1 MRGHSW
7 ILVDYIDNFM
17 SNLIR
22 RALLSFSTAAEAVIQ
37 LVPKP
42 STQKKPSYYKL
53 PENSIPLTATVTRS
67 DLLKHFRELCVMRQ
81 LEIQCDI
88 LYKAKKIRGF
98 CHLYD
103 GQVSTSLCRKQFQKE
118 WRQPSPLMIL

>member
-1 MRGHSW
+1 MRR
-7 ILVDYIDNFM
+7 LRY
-17 SNLIR
+17 
-22 RALLSFSTAAEAVIQ
+22 SFSTAAEAVIQ
-37 LVPKP
+37 LKAPK
-42 STQKKPSYYKL
+42 YYKL
-53 PENSIPLTATVTRS
+53 PENSIPLTTTVTKT

-103 GQVSTSLCRKQFQKE
+103 GQE
-118 WRQPSPLMIL
+118 AIP